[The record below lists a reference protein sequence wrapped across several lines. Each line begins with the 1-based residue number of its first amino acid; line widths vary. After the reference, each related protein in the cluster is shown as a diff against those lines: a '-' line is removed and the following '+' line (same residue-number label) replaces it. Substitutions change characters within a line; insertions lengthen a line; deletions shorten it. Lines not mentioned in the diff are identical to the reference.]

1 MSKDKILLVEDEPDL
16 LQTLAFN
23 FENEGYEVAK
33 ALDGKEAIKFLEDDD
48 SISLVILD
56 LMLPD
61 MSGLDICRR
70 IRAADNLKD
79 ILVIMVTA
87 KGEEVD
93 RVVGFEVGADDYVVK
108 PYSVRELLLRVGG
121 MLKRSSKENQS
132 NDKDLVEFE
141 DLKIDNNKHKVY
153 LSDEKISLT
162 SKEFKLLKHLLL
174 KADKVQSRDNLLE
187 KVWGYNNDVTTRT
200 VDTHIKRLRSKIG
213 KYGDKIET
221 IRGEGYLFNLS
232 LIHI

>member
-16 LQTLAFN
+16 LNTLSFN
-23 FENEGYEVAK
+23 FESEGYKVAK
-33 ALDGKEAIKFLEDDD
+33 ALNGKEAMKFLEDDD

-61 MSGLDICRR
+61 MSGLDICRH
-70 IRAADNLKD
+70 IRSTDNLKD

-132 NDKDLVEFE
+132 NDKDLVEYE
-141 DLKIDNNKHKVY
+141 DLKIDNDKHKVY

-221 IRGEGYLFNLS
+221 IRGEGYLFNKS
-232 LIHI
+232 E

>member
-1 MSKDKILLVEDEPDL
+1 M
-16 LQTLAFN
+16 
-23 FENEGYEVAK
+23 
-33 ALDGKEAIKFLEDDD
+33 
-48 SISLVILD
+48 VILD

-61 MSGLDICRR
+61 MRGLDICRH
-70 IRAADNLKD
+70 IRNTDDLKN

-121 MLKRSSKENQS
+121 MLKRSSKEKDEG
-132 NDKDLVEFE
+132 DKEVLAFE
-141 DLKIDNNKHKVY
+141 DLKIDTNKHKVY
-153 LSDEKISLT
+153 LSDKKISLT
-162 SKEFKLLKHLLL
+162 SKEFKLLKYLLS
-174 KADKVQSRDNLLE
+174 KADKVQTRDNLLE

-221 IRGEGYLFNLS
+221 IRGEGYIFNKS
-232 LIHI
+232 D

>member
-1 MSKDKILLVEDEPDL
+1 MSKDHILLVEDEPDL
-16 LQTLAFN
+16 LQTLSFN
-23 FENEGYEVAK
+23 FESEGYKVSK
-33 ALDGKEAIKFLEDDD
+33 ALNGEEAMKLLEKND
-48 SISLVILD
+48 SIAMVILD

-61 MSGLDICRR
+61 TSGLDICRH
-70 IRAADNLKD
+70 IRKTDDLKD

-121 MLKRSSKENQS
+121 MLKRSSKEKDEG
-132 NDKDLVEFE
+132 DKDVLVFE
-141 DLKIDNNKHKVY
+141 DLKIDTNKHKVY
-153 LSDEKISLT
+153 LSDKKISLT
-162 SKEFKLLKHLLL
+162 SKEFKLLKHLLS
-174 KADKVQSRDNLLE
+174 KADKVQTRDNLLD

-200 VDTHIKRLRSKIG
+200 VDTHVKRLRSKIG

-221 IRGEGYLFNLS
+221 VRGEGYIFNKLD
-232 LIHI
+232 

>member
-23 FENEGYEVAK
+23 FESEGYKVAK

-48 SISLVILD
+48 SICLVILD

-61 MSGLDICRR
+61 MSGLDICRH

-132 NDKDLVEFE
+132 NDKDLVEYE

-221 IRGEGYLFNLS
+221 IRGEGYLFNKS
-232 LIHI
+232 E

>member
-1 MSKDKILLVEDEPDL
+1 MSKDKILLVEAEPDML
-16 LQTLAFN
+16 NTLSFN
-23 FENEGYEVAK
+23 FENEGYKVAK
-33 ALDGKEAIKFLEDDD
+33 ALDGKEAMKFLEDDD

-61 MSGLDICRR
+61 MSGLDICRH

-132 NDKDLVEFE
+132 NDKDLVEYE

-221 IRGEGYLFNLS
+221 IRGEGYLFNKS
-232 LIHI
+232 E

>member
-1 MSKDKILLVEDEPDL
+1 MSKEKILLVEDEPDL
-16 LQTLAFN
+16 LNTLSFN
-23 FENEGYEVAK
+23 FESEGYKVAK
-33 ALDGKEAIKFLEDDD
+33 ALNGKEAMKFLEEDD

-61 MSGLDICRR
+61 MSGLDICRH

-132 NDKDLVEFE
+132 NDKDLVEYE
-141 DLKIDNNKHKVY
+141 DLKIDNDKHKVY

-221 IRGEGYLFNLS
+221 IRGEGYLFNKS
-232 LIHI
+232 E

>member
-16 LQTLAFN
+16 LNTLSFN
-23 FENEGYEVAK
+23 FESEGYKVAK
-33 ALDGKEAIKFLEDDD
+33 ALNGKEAMKFLEDDD

-61 MSGLDICRR
+61 MSGLDICRH
-70 IRAADNLKD
+70 IRATDNLKD

-132 NDKDLVEFE
+132 NDKDLVEYE

-162 SKEFKLLKHLLL
+162 LKEFKLLKHLLL

-221 IRGEGYLFNLS
+221 IRGEGYLFNKS
-232 LIHI
+232 E

>member
-23 FENEGYEVAK
+23 FENEGYKVAK
-33 ALDGKEAIKFLEDDD
+33 ALDGKEAMKFLEDDD

-132 NDKDLVEFE
+132 NDKDLVEYE

-221 IRGEGYLFNLS
+221 IRGEGYLFNKS
-232 LIHI
+232 E

>member
-23 FENEGYEVAK
+23 FENEGYKVAK
-33 ALDGKEAIKFLEDDD
+33 ALDGKEAIKFLEDDH

-70 IRAADNLKD
+70 IRATDNLKD

-87 KGEEVD
+87 IGEEVD

-132 NDKDLVEFE
+132 NDKDLVEYE

-221 IRGEGYLFNLS
+221 IRGEGYLFNKS
-232 LIHI
+232 E

>member
-1 MSKDKILLVEDEPDL
+1 MSKEHILLVEDEPDL
-16 LQTLAFN
+16 LQTLSFN
-23 FENEGYEVAK
+23 FESEGYKVSK
-33 ALDGKEAIKFLEDDD
+33 ALNGEEAMKLLEKND
-48 SISLVILD
+48 SIALVILD

-70 IRAADNLKD
+70 IRAIDNLKD

-132 NDKDLVEFE
+132 NDKDLVEYE

-153 LSDEKISLT
+153 LSDKKISLT

-221 IRGEGYLFNLS
+221 IRGEGYLFNKS
-232 LIHI
+232 E

>member
-16 LQTLAFN
+16 LNTLSFN
-23 FENEGYEVAK
+23 FESEGYKVAK
-33 ALDGKEAIKFLEDDD
+33 ALNGKEAMKCLEEDE

-61 MSGLDICRR
+61 MSGLDICRH

-132 NDKDLVEFE
+132 NDKDLVEYE
-141 DLKIDNNKHKVY
+141 DLKIDNDKHKVY

-221 IRGEGYLFNLS
+221 IRGEGYLFNKS
-232 LIHI
+232 E

>member
-23 FENEGYEVAK
+23 FENEGYKVAK

-132 NDKDLVEFE
+132 NDKDLVEYE

-153 LSDEKISLT
+153 LSEEKISLT

-221 IRGEGYLFNLS
+221 IRGEGYLFNKS
-232 LIHI
+232 E

>member
-1 MSKDKILLVEDEPDL
+1 MSNDKILLVEDEPDL
-16 LQTLAFN
+16 LNTLSFN
-23 FENEGYEVAK
+23 FESEGYKVAK
-33 ALDGKEAIKFLEDDD
+33 ALNGKEAMKFLEDDD

-61 MSGLDICRR
+61 MSGLDICRH
-70 IRAADNLKD
+70 IRATDNLKD

-132 NDKDLVEFE
+132 NDKDLVEYE
-141 DLKIDNNKHKVY
+141 DLKIDNDKHKVY

-221 IRGEGYLFNLS
+221 IRGEGYLFNKS
-232 LIHI
+232 E

>member
-23 FENEGYEVAK
+23 FESEGYKVKK
-33 ALDGKEAIKFLEDDD
+33 ATSGKEAMKFLEDDD

-61 MSGLDICRR
+61 MSGLDICRH
-70 IRAADNLKD
+70 IRAKNNLKD

-132 NDKDLVEFE
+132 NDKDLVEYE
-141 DLKIDNNKHKVY
+141 NLKIDNNKHKVY
-153 LSDEKISLT
+153 LSDKKISLT
-162 SKEFKLLKHLLL
+162 SKEFKLLRHLVR
-174 KADKVQSRDNLLE
+174 KADRVQTRDNLLE
-187 KVWGYNNDVTTRT
+187 KVWGYNSDVTTRT

-221 IRGEGYLFNLS
+221 IRGEGYLFNKS
-232 LIHI
+232 D

>member
-16 LQTLAFN
+16 LNTLSFN
-23 FENEGYEVAK
+23 FENEGYKVAK

-61 MSGLDICRR
+61 MSGLDICRH
-70 IRAADNLKD
+70 IRATDNLKD

-132 NDKDLVEFE
+132 NDKDLVEYE
-141 DLKIDNNKHKVY
+141 DLKIDNDKHKVY

-221 IRGEGYLFNLS
+221 IRGEGYLFNKS
-232 LIHI
+232 E

>member
-16 LQTLAFN
+16 LNTLSFN
-23 FENEGYEVAK
+23 FESEGFKVAK
-33 ALDGKEAIKFLEDDD
+33 ALNGKEAMKFLEEDD

-61 MSGLDICRR
+61 MSGLDICRH
-70 IRAADNLKD
+70 IRATDNLKD

-132 NDKDLVEFE
+132 NDKDLVEYE
-141 DLKIDNNKHKVY
+141 DLKIDNDKHKVY

-221 IRGEGYLFNLS
+221 IRGEGYLFNKS
-232 LIHI
+232 E

>member
-1 MSKDKILLVEDEPDL
+1 VSKDKILLVEDEPDL

-23 FENEGYEVAK
+23 FENEGYKVAK

-70 IRAADNLKD
+70 IRATDNLKD

-132 NDKDLVEFE
+132 NDKDLVEYE

-221 IRGEGYLFNLS
+221 IRGEGYLFNKS
-232 LIHI
+232 E

>member
-1 MSKDKILLVEDEPDL
+1 MSKDKILLVEDELDL
-16 LQTLAFN
+16 LNTLAFN
-23 FENEGYEVAK
+23 FENEGYKVAK
-33 ALDGKEAIKFLEDDD
+33 ALDGKEAMKFLEDDD

-61 MSGLDICRR
+61 MSGLDICRH
-70 IRAADNLKD
+70 IRATDNLKD

-221 IRGEGYLFNLS
+221 IRGEGYLFNKS
-232 LIHI
+232 E

>member
-23 FENEGYEVAK
+23 FESEGYKVAK
-33 ALDGKEAIKFLEDDD
+33 ALDGKEAMKFLEDDD

-61 MSGLDICRR
+61 MSGLDICRH

-132 NDKDLVEFE
+132 NDKDLVEYE

-221 IRGEGYLFNLS
+221 IRGEGYLFNKS
-232 LIHI
+232 E

>member
-23 FENEGYEVAK
+23 FESEGYKVAK
-33 ALDGKEAIKFLEDDD
+33 ALDGKEAMKFLEDDD
-48 SISLVILD
+48 SICLVILD

-61 MSGLDICRR
+61 MSGLDICRH

-221 IRGEGYLFNLS
+221 IRGEGYLFNKS
-232 LIHI
+232 E

>member
-1 MSKDKILLVEDEPDL
+1 
-16 LQTLAFN
+16 
-23 FENEGYEVAK
+23 
-33 ALDGKEAIKFLEDDD
+33 
-48 SISLVILD
+48 
-56 LMLPD
+56 
-61 MSGLDICRR
+61 
-70 IRAADNLKD
+70 
-79 ILVIMVTA
+79 
-87 KGEEVD
+87 
-93 RVVGFEVGADDYVVK
+93 
-108 PYSVRELLLRVGG
+108 

-132 NDKDLVEFE
+132 NDKDLVEYE
-141 DLKIDNNKHKVY
+141 DLKIDNDKHKVY

-221 IRGEGYLFNLS
+221 IRGEGYLFNKS
-232 LIHI
+232 E

>member
-187 KVWGYNNDVTTRT
+187 KVWGYNNDITTRT

-221 IRGEGYLFNLS
+221 IRGEGYLFNKS
-232 LIHI
+232 E

>member
-23 FENEGYEVAK
+23 FENEGYKVAK

-61 MSGLDICRR
+61 MSGLDICRH

-121 MLKRSSKENQS
+121 ILKRSSKEKQS
-132 NDKDLVEFE
+132 NDKDLVEYE

-221 IRGEGYLFNLS
+221 IRGEGYLFNKS
-232 LIHI
+232 E

>member
-23 FENEGYEVAK
+23 FESEGYKVAK
-33 ALDGKEAIKFLEDDD
+33 ALDGKEAMKFLEDDD
-48 SISLVILD
+48 SICLVILD

-61 MSGLDICRR
+61 MSGLDICRH

-132 NDKDLVEFE
+132 NDKDLVEYE

-162 SKEFKLLKHLLL
+162 SKEFKLLKHLLS

-221 IRGEGYLFNLS
+221 IRGEGYLFNKS
-232 LIHI
+232 E

>member
-1 MSKDKILLVEDEPDL
+1 MSKQKILLVEDEPDL

-23 FENEGYEVAK
+23 FENEGYKVAK
-33 ALDGKEAIKFLEDDD
+33 AINGKEAMKFLEDDD

-61 MSGLDICRR
+61 MSGLDICRH
-70 IRAADNLKD
+70 IRATDNLKD

-121 MLKRSSKENQS
+121 MLKRSLKEDQL
-132 NDKDLVEFE
+132 NDKDLVEYE
-141 DLKIDNNKHKVY
+141 NLKIDNNKHKVY
-153 LSDEKISLT
+153 LSDKKISLT
-162 SKEFKLLKHLLL
+162 SKEFKLLRHLVR
-174 KADKVQSRDNLLE
+174 KADRVQTRDNLLE
-187 KVWGYNNDVTTRT
+187 KVWGYNSDVTTRT

-221 IRGEGYLFNLS
+221 IRGEGYLFNKS
-232 LIHI
+232 D

>member
-23 FENEGYEVAK
+23 FENEGYKVAK
-33 ALDGKEAIKFLEDDD
+33 ALDGKEAMKFLEDDD
-48 SISLVILD
+48 SICLVILD

-61 MSGLDICRR
+61 MSGLDICRH

-121 MLKRSSKENQS
+121 ILKRSSKEKQS
-132 NDKDLVEFE
+132 NDKDLVEYE

-221 IRGEGYLFNLS
+221 IRGEGYLFNKS
-232 LIHI
+232 E

>member
-16 LQTLAFN
+16 LNTLSFN
-23 FENEGYEVAK
+23 FESEGFKVAK
-33 ALDGKEAIKFLEDDD
+33 ALNGKEAMKFLEDDD

-61 MSGLDICRR
+61 MSGLDICRQ
-70 IRAADNLKD
+70 IRATDNLKD

-121 MLKRSSKENQS
+121 MLKRSSKESQS
-132 NDKDLVEFE
+132 NGKDLIEFE

-221 IRGEGYLFNLS
+221 IRGEGYLFNKS
-232 LIHI
+232 E

>member
-221 IRGEGYLFNLS
+221 IRGEGYLFNKS
-232 LIHI
+232 E

>member
-23 FENEGYEVAK
+23 FENESYKVSK
-33 ALDGKEAIKFLEDDD
+33 AVNGKEAMKFLEDDD

-61 MSGLDICRR
+61 MSGLDICRH
-70 IRAADNLKD
+70 IRATDNLKD

-121 MLKRSSKENQS
+121 MLKRSSKEKQS
-132 NDKDLVEFE
+132 NDKDLVEYE

-221 IRGEGYLFNLS
+221 IRGEGYLFNKS
-232 LIHI
+232 E

>member
-1 MSKDKILLVEDEPDL
+1 VSKDKILLVEDEPDL
-16 LQTLAFN
+16 LNTLSFN
-23 FENEGYEVAK
+23 FESEGFKVAK
-33 ALDGKEAIKFLEDDD
+33 ALNGKEAMKFLEDDD

-61 MSGLDICRR
+61 MSGLDICRH
-70 IRAADNLKD
+70 IRATDNLKD
-79 ILVIMVTA
+79 ILVIIVTA

-132 NDKDLVEFE
+132 NDKDLVEYE

-221 IRGEGYLFNLS
+221 IRGEGYLFNKS
-232 LIHI
+232 E

>member
-1 MSKDKILLVEDEPDL
+1 MSKEHILLVEDEPDL
-16 LQTLAFN
+16 LQTLSFN
-23 FENEGYEVAK
+23 FESEGYKVSK
-33 ALDGKEAIKFLEDDD
+33 ALNGEEAMKLLEKND
-48 SISLVILD
+48 SIAMVILD

-61 MSGLDICRR
+61 ASGLDICRH
-70 IRAADNLKD
+70 IRKTDDLKD

-121 MLKRSSKENQS
+121 MLKRSSKEKDEG
-132 NDKDLVEFE
+132 DKEVLVFE
-141 DLKIDNNKHKVY
+141 DLKIDTNKHKVY
-153 LSDEKISLT
+153 LSDKKISLT
-162 SKEFKLLKHLLL
+162 SKEFKLLKHLLS
-174 KADKVQSRDNLLE
+174 KADKVQTRDNLLD

-200 VDTHIKRLRSKIG
+200 VDTHVKRLRSKIG

-221 IRGEGYLFNLS
+221 VRGEGYIFNLS

>member
-16 LQTLAFN
+16 LNTLSFN
-23 FENEGYEVAK
+23 FESEGYKVAK
-33 ALDGKEAIKFLEDDD
+33 ALNGKEAMKFLEDDA

-61 MSGLDICRR
+61 MSGLDICRH

-108 PYSVRELLLRVGG
+108 PYSVRELLLRVGR
-121 MLKRSSKENQS
+121 MLKRSSKEKQS

-153 LSDEKISLT
+153 LSDEKLPLT

-174 KADKVQSRDNLLE
+174 KADKVQTRDNLLE

-221 IRGEGYLFNLS
+221 IRGEGYLFNKS
-232 LIHI
+232 E